1 MSLARHAGAV
11 KAPILLIHGD
21 KDTVVLPSQS
31 QLMAERLNAAGKAH
45 ELVILENENHYL
57 TRSATRTQTLE
68 ALERFLAK
76 NLPVN

>member
-1 MSLARHAGAV
+1 
-11 KAPILLIHGD
+11 
-21 KDTVVLPSQS
+21 
-31 QLMAERLNAAGKAH
+31 MAERLNAVGKAH

-68 ALERFLAK
+68 VLERFLAK